1 MDRDTSGG
9 QSQHKTSDL
18 TITTSRREGGQNSEY
33 SSVLKDTAL
42 SSEKRRYSVQNAAGP
57 AGPVVER
64 ATSTQRISPRA
75 TPYLSVPT
83 STDVSPPGHL
93 PRASIACIPLSI
105 QAQLQQNQSVKS
117 ERPSLVLQFRLRN
130 NISLLLQ
137 PLCKRHRKRHSCIS
151 ANTKLSISKNP
162 EAESDQTKKLGRLPK
177 SFRCECCQQVTVT
190 RTTYQIG
197 ALTWLMAAFIFLC
210 GMNFV
215 FSTNDDLDCLTH
227 FTVG

>member
-9 QSQHKTSDL
+9 P
-18 TITTSRREGGQNSEY
+18 
-33 SSVLKDTAL
+33 VLKDTAL

-117 ERPSLVLQFRLRN
+117 ERPSLVLPTVQTG
-130 NISLLLQ
+130 IGKGTPVSQ
-137 PLCKRHRKRHSCIS
+137 P
-151 ANTKLSISKNP
+151 TPKLSISKNP

-210 GMNFV
+210 GGILGCFLIPFFV
-215 FSTNDDLDCLTH
+215 DCCKDVKHVCPFCGTEIG
-227 FTVG
+227 VVKCI

>member
-9 QSQHKTSDL
+9 P
-18 TITTSRREGGQNSEY
+18 
-33 SSVLKDTAL
+33 VLKDTAL

-93 PRASIACIPLSI
+93 PRASIACNYPSVWRTHNDGRVLRTSTTVPLSI

-117 ERPSLVLQFRLRN
+117 ERPSLVLPTVQTG
-130 NISLLLQ
+130 IGKGTPVSQ
-137 PLCKRHRKRHSCIS
+137 P
-151 ANTKLSISKNP
+151 TPKLSISKNP

-210 GMNFV
+210 GGILGCFLIPFFV
-215 FSTNDDLDCLTH
+215 DCCKDVKHVCPFCGTEIG
-227 FTVG
+227 VVKCI